1 MPKNIDELT
10 DQSDLDTSAAI
21 AEISADLFG
30 QGSDNSDAGGKS
42 ADAGADG
49 VPSGPS
55 EVEQNP
61 SQQQDK
67 TGQEKPSADPDQS
80 QTTPEVQETGAP
92 KTWSKEAL
100 AEWATLPP
108 RAQQE
113 ILKRE
118 EDFLRGITQYKERA
132 ETGDRFSKVVEPYSP
147 ILQAENIDPVQMF
160 QSFAANHY
168 ILSRGTE
175 AQKLE
180 LAANMIAGYGIDFNN
195 LANFIGD
202 RILEPADPR
211 VATLEQE
218 IAALKQG
225 QATITERE
233 KAAQVQQLG
242 SEIETFAADPAHPF
256 FAELVDDIAK
266 LFETG
271 QANTLAE
278 AYEKAVYLNPTTRQ
292 KEVERLTAERLAS
305 QTTETV
311 NRQDK
316 IARSTAADL
325 SLTPKS
331 RNGTVPIGSI
341 DDTLAETMA
350 RIANRA

>member
-1 MPKNIDELT
+1 MPQNIEDLT
-10 DQSDLDTSAAI
+10 DQSDLDTGAAI

-30 QGSDNSDAGGKS
+30 QGSDDSDAGSKP

-55 EVEQNP
+55 EVEQKP
-61 SQQQDK
+61 SQQTDK
-67 TGQEKPSADPDQS
+67 TDQEKSPADPDPS
-80 QTTPEVQETGAP
+80 QNTSEVQETGAP

-118 EDFLRGITQYKERA
+118 EDFLRGITQYKDRA
-132 ETGDRFSKVVEPYSP
+132 ETGDRYSKVVEPYFP

-202 RILEPADPR
+202 RILEPVDPR
-211 VATLEQE
+211 VAALEQE
-218 IAALKQG
+218 IATLKQG
-225 QATITERE
+225 QATTTERE

-242 SEIETFAADPAHPF
+242 TEIETFAADPAHPF
-256 FAELVDDIAK
+256 FNELVDDIAK

-278 AYEKAVYLNPTTRQ
+278 AYEKAVYLNPITRQ

-305 QTTETV
+305 QTTDATA
-311 NRQDK
+311 RQDK
-316 IARSTAADL
+316 IARSTATDL

>member
-10 DQSDLDTSAAI
+10 DQSDLDTGAAI

-30 QGSDNSDAGGKS
+30 QGSDNSDASQKS
-42 ADAGADG
+42 ADAGPEAD
-49 VPSGPS
+49 PSGPS
-55 EVEQNP
+55 GVETP
-61 SQQQDK
+61 PAQQPDK
-67 TGQEKPSADPDQS
+67 TGQEQSPDAPDSS
-80 QTTPEVQETGAP
+80 QAVQDTGAP

-118 EDFLRGITQYKERA
+118 EDFLNGITMYKTRA
-132 ETGDRFSKVVEPYSP
+132 ETGDRYSKVVEPFAP

-160 QSFAANHY
+160 QSFASNHY

-180 LAANMIAGYGIDFNN
+180 LAANMIAGYNIDFDK

-202 RILEPADPR
+202 NILEPADPR
-211 VATLEQE
+211 VAALEQE
-218 IAALKQG
+218 IAALKQN
-225 QATITERE
+225 QSSIAERE
-233 KAAQVQQLG
+233 LATQKQQIDG
-242 SEIETFAADPAHPF
+242 EIETFAADPAHPF
-256 FAELVDDIAK
+256 FNELVDDIAK

-271 QANTLAE
+271 QAQTLSE

-292 KEVERLTAERLAS
+292 KEVERLTAERIAS
-305 QTTETV
+305 QTTGDTA
-311 NRQDK
+311 RQDK
-316 IARSTAADL
+316 IARATAADL

-341 DDTLAETMA
+341 DDTLADTMA
-350 RIANRA
+350 RIASRA